1 MEESAILAG
10 EKISFSMNVFLMNE
24 ERLLKF
30 KLAFT
35 RGTIM
40 RFVLVHFL
48 FNRVFRPLPVLEGF
62 VSQQTSLQTVDVVT
76 EITLKLCLSLFQFI
90 PSSEVSLQ

>member
-10 EKISFSMNVFLMNE
+10 KKITFSMDVFLMNE

-40 RFVLVHFL
+40 RFVLVNLL
-48 FNRVFRPLPVLEGF
+48 FNRVFRPLPVLESF
-62 VSQQTSLQTVDVVT
+62 VPQ
-76 EITLKLCLSLFQFI
+76 
-90 PSSEVSLQ
+90 